1 MCVFNNIED
10 SADGCYLVLEIIY
23 KYHLL
28 LILWMV
34 VYGRFRWYLVIYLQL
49 NTNAYKLQ
57 FLYVIINSII

>member
-10 SADGCYLVLEIIY
+10 SADRCYFVLEIIY

-34 VYGRFRWYLVIYLQL
+34 VYGRFRWYLVIYLVSD
-49 NTNAYKLQ
+49 
-57 FLYVIINSII
+57 F